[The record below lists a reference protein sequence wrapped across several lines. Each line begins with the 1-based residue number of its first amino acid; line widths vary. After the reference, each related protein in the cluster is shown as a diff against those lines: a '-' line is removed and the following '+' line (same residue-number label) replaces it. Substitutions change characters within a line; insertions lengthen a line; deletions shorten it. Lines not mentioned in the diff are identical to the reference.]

1 MTIRPFLKRAVAT
14 ASVALLV
21 LGLARAAFA
30 QQAADKQYR
39 IRSKTEAFVKS
50 QTLADD
56 PGDDDLRRLHRA
68 RLNAALD
75 EVFGRTL
82 DFNRDGSEVDR
93 LLDSGLRLLEAE
105 LEFHERL
112 EDRARAL
119 QGHLEISRELTAI
132 IEARTKAEPDTGA
145 RLGYAR
151 YCQSSIELALM
162 KARTGKPQDGLSG
175 DDPDPQ

>member
-1 MTIRPFLKRAVAT
+1 MTIQPFLKRAVAT

-21 LGLARAAFA
+21 LGLARAASA
-30 QQAADKQYR
+30 QAAAEKQYR
-39 IRSKTEAFVKS
+39 IRTKTEAFVKS

-56 PGDDDLRRLHRA
+56 PADDGLRRLRRA

-75 EVFGRTL
+75 EMLGRTR

-93 LLDSGLRLLEAE
+93 LLDCGLRLLEAE

-119 QGHLEISRELTAI
+119 QRHLEISRELTAI

-151 YCQSSIELALM
+151 YCQSSIELALL
-162 KARTGKPQDGLSG
+162 KARRAIPQHGLSG